1 MNKLY
6 KLGENR
12 LFWIAGAAYL
22 VLMEAIA
29 LYYQYGPG
37 MWYPCALCVQVRA
50 WVMGSLIFS
59 VTGMS
64 LVKKFWWRWMSLN
77 LTIVMMAGALYTSY
91 YAYGVEQG
99 TVISS
104 CTMGA
109 GFPEFMP
116 LDQWVPVLFEAQGMC
131 GQSPPMPLGVSMV
144 EALLITLSAP
154 LLVLMALWG
163 AHVQKIAAGE
173 VQ

>member
-6 KLGENR
+6 QLGENR
-12 LFWIAGAAYL
+12 LFDCRGGIPDAYGRNRL
-22 VLMEAIA
+22 VLSIW
-29 LYYQYGPG
+29 PG
-37 MWYPCALCVQVRA
+37 HVVPVCALCAGQS

-59 VTGMS
+59 VTGMT

-77 LTIVMMAGALYTSY
+77 LNIIMMVGALYTSY

-109 GFPEFMP
+109 GFPNSCLLTNGARF
-116 LDQWVPVLFEAQGMC
+116 VRAQGMRT
-131 GQSPPMPLGVSMV
+131 VSTDAAGRFMV

-154 LLVLMALWG
+154 LLVLVALWG

>member
-1 MNKLY
+1 MKTDFLDCRGGIPDAY
-6 KLGENR
+6 GRNR
-12 LFWIAGAAYL
+12 L
-22 VLMEAIA
+22 VLSIW
-29 LYYQYGPG
+29 PG
-37 MWYPCALCVQVRA
+37 HVVPVCALCAGQ
-50 WVMGSLIFS
+50 SLGDGVPDLFCHRHDPGKEI
-59 VTGMS
+59 
-64 LVKKFWWRWMSLN
+64 LVALDVAEPEY
-77 LTIVMMAGALYTSY
+77 LMMAGALYTSY

-116 LDQWVPVLFEAQGMC
+116 LDQWMPVLFEAQGMC

-154 LLVLMALWG
+154 LLVLVALWG

>member
-6 KLGENR
+6 QLGENR

-22 VLMEAIA
+22 VLMEGIA

-50 WVMGSLIFS
+50 WVVGSLFFS
-59 VTGMS
+59 VTGMT

-109 GFPEFMP
+109 DSRNSCLLTNGCPFCSRRRVCADSLHRCRWAFPWSKP
-116 LDQWVPVLFEAQGMC
+116 C
-131 GQSPPMPLGVSMV
+131 
-144 EALLITLSAP
+144 
-154 LLVLMALWG
+154 
-163 AHVQKIAAGE
+163 
-173 VQ
+173 

>member
-1 MNKLY
+1 
-6 KLGENR
+6 
-12 LFWIAGAAYL
+12 
-22 VLMEAIA
+22 
-29 LYYQYGPG
+29 
-37 MWYPCALCVQVRA
+37 
-50 WVMGSLIFS
+50 
-59 VTGMS
+59 
-64 LVKKFWWRWMSLN
+64 MSLN
-77 LTIVMMAGALYTSY
+77 LIIVMMAGALYTSY

-104 CTMGA
+104 CAMGA

-116 LDQWVPVLFEAQGMC
+116 LDQWLPVLFEAQGMC

-154 LLVLMALWG
+154 LIVLVALWG
-163 AHVQKIAAGE
+163 AHVQLIVAGD